1 MRLVG
6 ERKVTG
12 VIWTS
17 REGNAA
23 KVLWG
28 YVLFN
33 IIYIMR
39 SSMYQMRTVLWLC
52 PLSRAA
58 EVIDPNRQE
67 LAYSQPLV

>member
-17 REGNAA
+17 RQGNAA
-23 KVLWG
+23 KVLWS
-28 YVLFN
+28 YSLFN